1 MKKIILLSTFYFLL
15 SVASASAALVPC
27 GGSGQEPCQFCD
39 LFKLVK
45 NVLDFGVKIAIPIA
59 VIAIV
64 YGGIMILTAGASPE
78 RAKQGKDIVTAA
90 IIGLVIVLLAW
101 LILDTLIKLIAKGE
115 FGPWNQLKC

>member
-1 MKKIILLSTFYFLL
+1 MKKIILLSTFCFVL
-15 SVASASAALVPC
+15 SAASVSAALIPC
-27 GGSGQEPCQFCD
+27 EGLSCQFCD

-59 VIAIV
+59 VITIV